1 MFIYFSS
8 HWLFL
13 DKISVFYINVV
24 FILVQY
30 LFCASHQ
37 SRKGAVLFQHEFS
50 GRRYHGYI
58 GKRAPLMGEM
68 LKGQRET
75 QTSNAINMSWR
86 LLEEIIST
94 TQILSVSSLQHRS
107 CVSEF
112 ILLLRKSWSN
122 TKCKSRYQLLEF
134 PCTCEFIKESTE
146 GVVLRFVIH
155 VLQFVISDPNYSSFA
170 PTCNPQTC
178 PK

>member
-1 MFIYFSS
+1 
-8 HWLFL
+8 
-13 DKISVFYINVV
+13 
-24 FILVQY
+24 
-30 LFCASHQ
+30 
-37 SRKGAVLFQHEFS
+37 
-50 GRRYHGYI
+50 
-58 GKRAPLMGEM
+58 MGEM

-86 LLEEIIST
+86 LFEEIISI
-94 TQILSVSSLQHRS
+94 TQILSVSSLQCRS

-122 TKCKSRYQLLEF
+122 TKCKLRYQLLEF
-134 PCTCEFIKESTE
+134 PCTCEFIKESIE

-170 PTCNPQTC
+170 STCNPETC
-178 PK
+178 PKSKSHFAAVIYDAATIIFIDKEKINWTKRRGKYRTSRILETLKSTARGELTLERRQ